1 MDGLFTKAGEDL
13 TITRKLGDGTTM
25 TIKSP
30 NGSRLEMSGLL
41 SRMVDGPVTSQSSNE
56 GYQGGGMIGGNYYG
70 PTHDNVP
77 INANP
82 GEFVLNVPASQNPQ
96 FKPVIEQMNNWGR
109 QQLANGGYTGEQPHE
124 LYGSYGPANAGGHTD
139 SSGVYPGQQPHELY
153 GSYEDPSQ
161 RDQTLKNT
169 RVESLWSSI

>member
-1 MDGLFTKAGEDL
+1 MMDGLFTKAGEDL

-109 QQLANGGYTGEQPHE
+109 QQLANGCLLYTSPSPRDRQKSRMP
-124 LYGSYGPANAGGHTD
+124 
-139 SSGVYPGQQPHELY
+139 SSA
-153 GSYEDPSQ
+153 
-161 RDQTLKNT
+161 
-169 RVESLWSSI
+169 